1 VIAVVLVGG
10 EGTRL
15 RPLTLDRPK
24 PMLPIAGRPFLVH
37 FLDRLAAAGVER
49 VILSCG
55 YLPDAIREVVGDG
68 LPGGPPVEYAVET
81 EPLGTAG
88 AIRFAAHGR
97 VDEPFLALNGDVLAD
112 ADLAAVAAGHR
123 AAGATAT
130 IVLTPKQDP
139 RRWGVVLTDGDGA
152 VTAFLEKP
160 EPSPELGDPPYW
172 INAGAYVLDPSVL
185 DLIPPGRAVSIER
198 EVFPKLVGHGLRAVR
213 DHGYFNDIGTPAS
226 YLRANHDVLDG
237 TARTTIHG
245 EAGLVTIAAD
255 ADVDPA
261 ARLVAPVLVGPG
273 ASVGPQASIGP
284 YVVVGAGARVAH
296 RARVVRGVVHEH
308 ADVGAGAHVEDA
320 VVGTRARVAAST
332 AVADRIVAP
341 DEHVVSDQPDEPAA

>member
-37 FLDRLAAAGVER
+37 FLDRLGAAGVER

-68 LPGGPPVEYAVET
+68 LPGGPPVEYAIEP

-88 AIRFAAHGR
+88 AIRFAAEGR
-97 VDEPFLALNGDVLAD
+97 VGDEPFLALNGDVLAD
-112 ADLAAVAAGHR
+112 ADLGAVVAGHR
-123 AAGATAT
+123 AAQASAT
-130 IVLTPKQDP
+130 IVLTPKDDP
-139 RRWGVVLTDGDGA
+139 RRWGVVLTDGTGA

-172 INAGAYVLDPSVL
+172 INAGAYVLDPAVL
-185 DLIPPGRAVSIER
+185 DLIPAGRPVSIER
-198 EVFPKLVGHGLRAVR
+198 EVFPQLVGKGLRAVR

-237 TARTTIHG
+237 TARTTIG
-245 EAGLVTIAAD
+245 GGADLVTVAPDAA
-255 ADVDPA
+255 VDPA
-261 ARLVAPVLVGPG
+261 ARLVGPCLVGPG
-273 ASVGPQASIGP
+273 ASVGPGACVGP
-284 YVVVGAGARVAH
+284 YAVVGARARVAH
-296 RARVVRGVVHEH
+296 GAQVVRGVVHED
-308 ADVGAGAHVEDA
+308 ADVGVAARVQDA
-320 VVGTRARVAAST
+320 VVGTRARVAASA

-341 DEHVVSDQPDEPAA
+341 DEHVEPDARPA